1 MQATPLPIKFDVLNS
16 LKTTTEAKNTLWA
29 LCTEGETG
37 IPVVQRINT
46 TIFVVKCDVS
56 KTFPAG
62 LLHVVFGSGAGVSP
76 TCACKKIKILMS
88 PTNGNI
94 VLENDKCD
102 HLLLA
107 FAAIMSDADLREEF
121 AVQLSAVEECFDGI
135 RASESPKAKSAVSS
149 FESVIDFENLTTT
162 IATDFTTDGVSM
174 PTTLIDNLENIE
186 LIQIPNAL
194 DDDQAIIDFENN
206 VRLEKFP
213 DDSNEMHSLNIDN
226 IQIIG
231 DAATDDVKMESLE
244 LIDCQVELMDQF
256 KLTECL
262 ELMDGS
268 EIYSGDNQIDYFD
281 ASPICDMTLAEWNN
295 VNGEYSD
302 FYQKEAIVEDT
313 NSATVAPAP
322 SVLAASSSR
331 RKVKKAT
338 KRMHPVEVTTAV
350 MDSQQDDA
358 DWELS
363 SVESA
368 LFSNWLDSVIETIN
382 LSMDFAGN
390 GHPEPLVFSVSQVG
404 DQPDPICTWS
414 VRNEFTF
421 FRCFLPL
428 YDRNFRPVQRR
439 SDCRI
444 ERYY

>member
-1 MQATPLPIKFDVLNS
+1 
-16 LKTTTEAKNTLWA
+16 
-29 LCTEGETG
+29 
-37 IPVVQRINT
+37 
-46 TIFVVKCDVS
+46 
-56 KTFPAG
+56 
-62 LLHVVFGSGAGVSP
+62 
-76 TCACKKIKILMS
+76 MS

-102 HLLLA
+102 HLLLV
-107 FAAIMSDADLREEF
+107 FAAIMSDAELREEF
-121 AVQLSAVEECFDGI
+121 AAQLPTIEECFDGI
-135 RASESPKAKSAVSS
+135 RASESPEAKPTISS

-231 DAATDDVKMESLE
+231 DAATDDVKLESLE

-313 NSATVAPAP
+313 NSATVVSAP
-322 SVLAASSSR
+322 SALAASNSR

-350 MDSQQDDA
+350 MDSQQDDT
-358 DWELS
+358 DWQLS

-390 GHPEPLVFSVSQVG
+390 GHPEPLVFSVSQVKPSFG
-404 DQPDPICTWS
+404 PSFAHGQRSTNLLFSD
-414 VRNEFTF
+414 VF
-421 FRCFLPL
+421 
-428 YDRNFRPVQRR
+428 RR
-439 SDCRI
+439 SAIKILGRLKEEATAKSNGAI
-444 ERYY
+444 EWGEVQGTDIVCMEFCQLAAHQTYF